1 MEDTDVKIANVMDL
15 ESLGRSISPI
25 AKRCNITGVFLFG
38 SRARG
43 DFDENSDY
51 DLVVDVNDD
60 YDIGDHVRFI
70 DDVSKLSAMM
80 STSLPGAALLM
91 IGSRRMFSG
100 RWSMSVENRR
110 LVEDTSEQTP
120 LIDFCTMN

>member
-70 DDVSKLSAMM
+70 DDVSKALGHDVDVI
-80 STSLPGAALLM
+80 TRRSLNDD
-91 IGSRRMFSG
+91 RFSKDVL
-100 RWSMSVENRR
+100 REMVH
-110 LVEDTSEQTP
+110 V
-120 LIDFCTMN
+120 C